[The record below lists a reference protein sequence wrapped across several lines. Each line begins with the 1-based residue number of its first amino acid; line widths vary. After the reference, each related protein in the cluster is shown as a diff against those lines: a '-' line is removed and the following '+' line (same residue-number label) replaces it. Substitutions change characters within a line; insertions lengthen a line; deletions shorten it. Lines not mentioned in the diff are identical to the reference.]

1 MSNLIHKFIN
11 ISSIQDFSNFP
22 EQIVSPVA
30 ASVIFGLSGY
40 GTALGNTGFRFW
52 NTAIIANN
60 STQVLTPNVPLILPF
75 SKATLPVQLHDYIL
89 TVLINGTK
97 YFYATSNSPENTTNA
112 GTSTPSA
119 TNLFFLE
126 PRTFGLSNNGG
137 NNLTNKP
144 YMAGGFQTQ
153 YSTSNFAKIIFL
165 RPLDVTTTFTIT
177 GFSTQY
183 SPSTYVPVPVVT
195 TLTVPAG
202 VVEFNWVTPGT
213 VSASAA
219 GYGVNLFATGFGKTG
234 GYISWTVT
242 SDNPNLRSLL
252 NTFHWAYG

>member
-11 ISSIQDFSNFP
+11 IPSIQDFSNFP

-75 SKATLPVQLHDYIL
+75 SKATLPVQLHDFIL

-119 TNLFFLE
+119 TNLLFLE
-126 PRTFGLSNNGG
+126 TRTFGLNNADGS
-137 NNLTNKP
+137 NLTNKP
-144 YMAGGFQTQ
+144 FMAGGASAQPEVPT
-153 YSTSNFAKIIFL
+153 FAKIIFL

-177 GFSTQY
+177 GISTQY
-183 SPSTYVPVPVVT
+183 TPSDYVPVPVVT

-202 VVEFNWVTPGT
+202 SLEANWVTP
-213 VSASAA
+213 VSVRNGA
-219 GYGVNLFATGFGKTG
+219 YGVGSFAFNPGTG
-234 GYISWTVT
+234 GYISWTV
-242 SDNPNLRSLL
+242 SHSNPNLRSLL
-252 NTFHWAYG
+252 NTYHWAYG